1 VRRFAAAVALSA
13 VLAVVVA
20 GCGASAEEKWAG
32 SVCSDVADWKSE
44 IQQNSDNITSQLQSP
59 KAGTLAAIDAEIQKA
74 VDATQQLATDLRSTN
89 PPDTDAGKQA
99 NQQLTAL
106 ATQLDTTVTTAK
118 QTVQSVPKDAGLS
131 EKAQKLAPL
140 APAVSSLA
148 VSASSTLAAIQAR
161 SDELKK
167 GFDEADSCKQ
177 FRNSN

>member
-1 VRRFAAAVALSA
+1 MRRFAAAVALSA
-13 VLAVVVA
+13 VLAIVVA

-32 SVCSDVADWKSE
+32 SVCSDVADWKSH
-44 IQQNSDNITSQLQSP
+44 NSTELGQHH
-59 KAGTLAAIDAEIQKA
+59 LAAA
-74 VDATQQLATDLRSTN
+74 VTQGGNTRGDRRGDSKGRGRRPKQLATDLRSTN

-140 APAVSSLA
+140 VPAVSLA
-148 VSASSTLAAIQAR
+148 RRL
-161 SDELKK
+161 
-167 GFDEADSCKQ
+167 GF
-177 FRNSN
+177 